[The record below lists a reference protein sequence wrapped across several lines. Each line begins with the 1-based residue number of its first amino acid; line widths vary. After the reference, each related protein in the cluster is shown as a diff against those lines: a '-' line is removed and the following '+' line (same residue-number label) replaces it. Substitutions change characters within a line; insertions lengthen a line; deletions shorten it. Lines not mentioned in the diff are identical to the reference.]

1 MHACMTDWT
10 PAQSKALLKN
20 EWMQGQQTDEQTK
33 KGKNEHMAD
42 AEDYKS

>member
-1 MHACMTDWT
+1 MHDRLDACT
-10 PAQSKALLKN
+10 ALLKN

-33 KGKNEHMAD
+33 KGKNEHMAA